1 MAEPA
6 ELLQTALAAR
16 YTFEGLIGQGGMAT
30 VYRAV
35 DLARG
40 RPVAIKVLRP
50 ELSAV
55 LGVERFLREIAVTAR
70 LDHPH
75 IVPLFDS
82 GEAAGMLYYAMPLID
97 GESIAER
104 IKRQGPLPI
113 TDAVGLAIEVA
124 GALQYAHERGVI
136 HRDIKPDN
144 IMISA
149 GHARV
154 ADFGIARA
162 VTRGAGDKLTG
173 TGFGVGTPHY
183 MSPEQSAGGEVD
195 ARSDLYSLAS
205 VLYEMLAGEPPY
217 DGPTIHSVIAKRWKE
232 PVPRVSTGRDT
243 VWPALEAVVTRGL
256 AKDPVDRYSTAAEF
270 AEALRQAGRPS
281 IAAAGPRPRRLGLR
295 AVGAITA
302 LVVGAVAIGVVLAR
316 PSQRARPVDR
326 IALVPFE
333 AAAKDSVLGYL
344 MTGMYDALNA
354 EISQLQSV
362 VVIASGSV
370 ARVATGAR
378 SDREIGAELQADGLI
393 RGRVVWIGDSVG
405 LTVDLIDPKLE
416 TQQTTVYRS
425 SVGQAMTLPSQ
436 VGRWI
441 GLRLGRERT
450 ARSGV
455 TSPASV
461 DSTAFESYLK
471 ARHHASRGTPADLDQ
486 ADKYLDQSL
495 KADPNYAPAHA
506 LLAQQQVIQMFRGL
520 VPPNVAFDRAKAS
533 ARRAIALDEGLAEAH
548 YQLGYVL
555 ALYDWDWGGAEREFR
570 RAVELNPSDANAHAW
585 YGFYLSWMNRPKE
598 AVALAR
604 RAATLDPVSVLAM
617 VNEATVLLLGRMI
630 DSAVAKAEASVAF
643 DPQYGLAYERLG
655 LAYDAR
661 NDYPKAIEAYRKA
674 LGLFPGDPQRL
685 ASLAGAYA
693 KIGRTDTARV
703 VLADLL
709 ARERRSFVTPL
720 ALATLYVGLGEPDH
734 AIDWIEQ
741 GFQGRSPE
749 MVALQVSPVW
759 ESLRGQPRFQAV
771 LRRMKFP

>member
-6 ELLQTALAAR
+6 ELLQTALATR

-40 RPVAIKVLRP
+40 RAVAIKVLRP

-55 LGVERFLREIAVTAR
+55 LGVERFLREITVTAR

-113 TDAVGLAIEVA
+113 ADAVGLAIEVA

-136 HRDIKPDN
+136 HRDIKPEN

-162 VTRGAGDKLTG
+162 VTGGDGDKLTG

-183 MSPEQSAGGEVD
+183 MSPEQSAGGAID
-195 ARSDLYSLAS
+195 ARSDIYSLTS
-205 VLYEMLAGEPPY
+205 VLYEMLTGEPPY
-217 DGPTIHSVIAKRWKE
+217 DGPTIQAVIAKRWKE

-281 IAAAGPRPRRLGLR
+281 ISAADLRPRRLGLR
-295 AVGAITA
+295 AIGAITA
-302 LVVGAVAIGVVLAR
+302 LVVGVAVIGVVLAR
-316 PSQRARPVDR
+316 RGQPARAAVDR

-344 MTGMYDALNA
+344 TTGMYDALNA
-354 EISQLQSV
+354 EVSQLQSV

-378 SDREIGAELQADGLI
+378 TDREIGAELRADGLV
-393 RGRVVWIGDSVG
+393 RGRVVWIGDSVS
-405 LTVDLIDPKLE
+405 LTVALIDPKLE

-450 ARSGV
+450 ARCIC
-455 TSPASV
+455 
-461 DSTAFESYLK
+461 
-471 ARHHASRGTPADLDQ
+471 Q
-486 ADKYLDQSL
+486 
-495 KADPNYAPAHA
+495 
-506 LLAQQQVIQMFRGL
+506 
-520 VPPNVAFDRAKAS
+520 
-533 ARRAIALDEGLAEAH
+533 
-548 YQLGYVL
+548 
-555 ALYDWDWGGAEREFR
+555 
-570 RAVELNPSDANAHAW
+570 
-585 YGFYLSWMNRPKE
+585 
-598 AVALAR
+598 
-604 RAATLDPVSVLAM
+604 
-617 VNEATVLLLGRMI
+617 
-630 DSAVAKAEASVAF
+630 
-643 DPQYGLAYERLG
+643 
-655 LAYDAR
+655 
-661 NDYPKAIEAYRKA
+661 
-674 LGLFPGDPQRL
+674 
-685 ASLAGAYA
+685 
-693 KIGRTDTARV
+693 
-703 VLADLL
+703 
-709 ARERRSFVTPL
+709 
-720 ALATLYVGLGEPDH
+720 
-734 AIDWIEQ
+734 
-741 GFQGRSPE
+741 
-749 MVALQVSPVW
+749 
-759 ESLRGQPRFQAV
+759 
-771 LRRMKFP
+771 